1 MPLDFPDVM
10 GFEIPDDEWGHDD
23 DALLADV
30 DVDAMAAAR
39 RSAPPAGP
47 PPARVEAQFA
57 PNPAAP
63 RANHHPHHHPA
74 APRANHHPH
83 HHPAYP
89 RPDPPPPPVGTGF
102 SGRAGGFSGAGR
114 HPPQQNRWRTGHDA
128 VDRATASGAPR
139 GAVHDAPDADQRTL
153 SFAPAPAPRR
163 RAPPAPDD
171 RQRTLVGMFAPTS
184 RAAANHPPPPPS
196 TRALDEALDDDDW
209 NVHAWDSRPV
219 DERLASS
226 RPRMSAGDATR
237 SAAEA
242 SRAIPRARDAPGP
255 SPAPAPPPPAPP
267 AGGGGYGYGY
277 TTPRGVLPP
286 EALGT
291 PNSAGLVRSSTA
303 TAGMLLDP
311 AAAQT
316 YAYPAQMA
324 RREYQY
330 EMTRRALLTNSLVCL
345 PTGLGKTLIAAV
357 VMLNYHRWFPDGL
370 VVFLAP
376 TRPLVDQQRAACR
389 DICGIPSDATCVL
402 MGSTRKDADGT
413 RRSLWRTKRVF
424 FCTPQTMQNDIRDGV
439 CDASKVVCVVVDE
452 AHRAKGNHAYCQVVE
467 QLWRRGTSFRLLA
480 LSATPGHD
488 VKEVQGVVESL
499 RIGRIDFRS
508 DKDPDVKK
516 YTHAREI
523 RLEKVTET
531 RAMDRVKDML
541 RDVVRPILRKLVAIG
556 AFPNE
561 GYKMRAFVEGSS
573 KEFPQPFTIQ
583 MAIKDMNGQ
592 GPQGAQGANMNPA
605 QRGMA
610 YQQSQQAW
618 FVCRVAHLMQTNSP
632 RVAVDYVGKE
642 EASRVYVAGLN
653 QNPVFREAM
662 DHLKSMAGKGAHH
675 SPKLGRLTQ
684 IVRRHFS
691 NNDPDSRV
699 IVFTSYRDSVNDIVR
714 ALGEVTL
721 ADGPL
726 APDRPAVALEK
737 GQGTITGAFTA
748 NRSNERAPTP
758 PGDGAANDSSSG
770 FLGAYAGVGHLP
782 GVGEVVTGAE
792 CRIKVA
798 QFIGQGD
805 TTKGGARGAGAE
817 RGTRGQTQRE
827 QKEVLDA
834 FRRGHINTIVAT
846 SIGEEGL
853 DIPSVD
859 LIVFFDVVDIIRTIQ
874 RMGRTGRARDG
885 RVVVLA
891 VEGREAEK
899 FKREQGR
906 YDHMVKSLHDPGR
919 CFNLCNDCPRMLP
932 EGLHPRCDLRA
943 LGPTPEKLKLAAEQ
957 KLPGRHP
964 DAGGSSASDKRR
976 LRTRRR
982 DGVVPSR
989 PWDAPLTIVETT
1001 LLRAYDVDPEMVRR
1015 FDPHGAASL
1024 QRRPTS
1030 VYAAPHGDASRLM
1043 MRVMSAAQGL
1053 PPPADEDGAV
1063 IPGGAM
1069 WRALRRR
1076 AEEDEAAK
1084 KNAGFR
1090 GVPNIVNTS
1099 PEAPMSASRE
1109 AAVGAAEAEEES
1121 RDDDFFDDAR
1131 RRDSFGENDD
1141 AGRETPAEAYYAPP
1155 AEWDGDRWDPGTS
1168 RTRGRDG
1175 GVDEDGDAS
1184 PGVFFDRPGKEEEE
1198 EEEEEEE
1205 DDDDDG
1211 MAWARGSDSRDDGA
1225 RGYDAP
1231 EVEWR
1236 PDPDAEDDEEE
1247 DAGGGARRWEKTD
1260 ATQRLEFATQRQS
1273 GVAADAAA
1281 AAAAAADDA
1290 ADDVVDLSREEDEN
1304 EEDDDARA
1312 CARPG
1317 CAVLGC
1323 EDPAHAA
1330 REGARWPEP
1339 AEARR
1344 ASSGE
1349 ARAPLAE
1356 VPPPSQLTGATA
1368 PRSSEF
1374 SKPSS
1379 PLSAAESA
1387 RRRLAARQSQSQS
1400 TQSQPGFRDDAD
1412 EDDETLGDI
1421 EFHIKQR
1428 RLAAAAKRKTASA
1441 EKRGSEKK
1449 EAATAHAAMP
1459 PPPPRDGTPASARTP
1474 RGWGGLSDAAAAA
1487 TPASG
1492 GGGWGGG
1499 GGRGGGGTQ
1508 PSPDEGWNGFVAPS
1522 SAGGFRRGG
1531 GAAAP
1536 PQPSRDAGGLGWGAA
1551 RDDADDSGGG
1561 WGAPSQPSQDGGWGG
1576 SWGGDAGGARRSA
1589 GGGGWGGAWGGGTA
1603 SPRAGDAATSLERPH
1618 PLTTASASRGGVAP
1632 TPDSDDLRFVKRRK
1646 RRAAQ
1651 DDEPTSQPPSQP
1663 TSLGPPPPA
1672 LRVEED
1678 ASPPRARRRR
1688 VPGAA
1693 HAASRF
1699 AAAAA
1704 ARRFVD
1710 DEAGMDSGGD
1720 GGDSGEDADGW
1731 CTEDEA
1737 FVAPTQL
1744 GGEGSMSGGVD
1755 EAEAM
1760 HARRRLEVERDARE
1774 TPGSGRGYLRRF
1786 GPRTTRSVADTPSP
1800 GGFGDPPEASQYG
1813 GSFIDD
1819 EGVEEEEE
1827 WGGATREW

>member
-23 DALLADV
+23 DALLADD

-39 RSAPPAGP
+39 RSAPPAQP
-47 PPARVEAQFA
+47 PPALVEARFA

-74 APRANHHPH
+74 H
-83 HHPAYP
+83 P
-89 RPDPPPPPVGTGF
+89 RPDPPPPPVGTTGF

-114 HPPQQNRWRTGHDA
+114 HPQQQQNRWRTGHDA

-153 SFAPAPAPRR
+153 SFAPAPASRR
-163 RAPPAPDD
+163 RAPRGAPDD
-171 RQRTLVGMFAPTS
+171 RQRTLVGMFA
-184 RAAANHPPPPPS
+184 NHPPAANQPPAPPS
-196 TRALDEALDDDDW
+196 TRAHEEALDDDDW
-209 NVHAWDSRPV
+209 NVHAWDSRP
-219 DERLASS
+219 AA
-226 RPRMSAGDATR
+226 PISAHLV
-237 SAAEA
+237 
-242 SRAIPRARDAPGP
+242 PRARDAPGP

-277 TTPRGVLPP
+277 GYTTPRWGGVHPP
-286 EALGT
+286 EAIGT

-316 YAYPAQMA
+316 YQYPAQMA

-413 RRSLWRTKRVF
+413 RRSLWRAKRVF

-592 GPQGAQGANMNPA
+592 GPQGQAANMNPA

-662 DHLKSMAGKGAHH
+662 DHLKSMAGQGAHH

-726 APDRPAVALEK
+726 APDRPAVAPEK
-737 GQGTITGAFTA
+737 GQGTITGAFAA

-758 PGDGAANDSSSG
+758 PGGAAANDSSSG

-891 VEGREAEK
+891 VEGLEAEK

-932 EGLHPRCDLRA
+932 EGLHPRCDLKA

-964 DAGGSSASDKRR
+964 AARGGSSASEKSR

-982 DGVVPSR
+982 DGVVHSR

-1069 WRALRRR
+1069 WRAQTRR

-1084 KNAGFR
+1084 KNAGGIR
-1090 GVPNIVNTS
+1090 GYPKNIVNTS
-1099 PEAPMSASRE
+1099 PEAPTSASRE
-1109 AAVGAAEAEEES
+1109 AAGDCAAEAEEES
-1121 RDDDFFDDAR
+1121 RDDDVFDDAR
-1131 RRDSFGENDD
+1131 RRDSFSFGEKDD
-1141 AGRETPAEAYYAPP
+1141 ADWCGTPAEAYYAPP
-1155 AEWDGDRWDPGTS
+1155 AEWDGDRWDPG
-1168 RTRGRDG
+1168 
-1175 GVDEDGDAS
+1175 
-1184 PGVFFDRPGKEEEE
+1184 KEEE
-1198 EEEEEEE
+1198 
-1205 DDDDDG
+1205 
-1211 MAWARGSDSRDDGA
+1211 
-1225 RGYDAP
+1225 
-1231 EVEWR
+1231 
-1236 PDPDAEDDEEE
+1236 
-1247 DAGGGARRWEKTD
+1247 
-1260 ATQRLEFATQRQS
+1260 
-1273 GVAADAAA
+1273 
-1281 AAAAAADDA
+1281 
-1290 ADDVVDLSREEDEN
+1290 
-1304 EEDDDARA
+1304 
-1312 CARPG
+1312 
-1317 CAVLGC
+1317 
-1323 EDPAHAA
+1323 
-1330 REGARWPEP
+1330 
-1339 AEARR
+1339 
-1344 ASSGE
+1344 
-1349 ARAPLAE
+1349 
-1356 VPPPSQLTGATA
+1356 
-1368 PRSSEF
+1368 
-1374 SKPSS
+1374 
-1379 PLSAAESA
+1379 
-1387 RRRLAARQSQSQS
+1387 
-1400 TQSQPGFRDDAD
+1400 
-1412 EDDETLGDI
+1412 
-1421 EFHIKQR
+1421 
-1428 RLAAAAKRKTASA
+1428 
-1441 EKRGSEKK
+1441 K
-1449 EAATAHAAMP
+1449 E
-1459 PPPPRDGTPASARTP
+1459 R
-1474 RGWGGLSDAAAAA
+1474 
-1487 TPASG
+1487 
-1492 GGGWGGG
+1492 
-1499 GGRGGGGTQ
+1499 
-1508 PSPDEGWNGFVAPS
+1508 
-1522 SAGGFRRGG
+1522 
-1531 GAAAP
+1531 
-1536 PQPSRDAGGLGWGAA
+1536 
-1551 RDDADDSGGG
+1551 
-1561 WGAPSQPSQDGGWGG
+1561 
-1576 SWGGDAGGARRSA
+1576 
-1589 GGGGWGGAWGGGTA
+1589 
-1603 SPRAGDAATSLERPH
+1603 
-1618 PLTTASASRGGVAP
+1618 
-1632 TPDSDDLRFVKRRK
+1632 
-1646 RRAAQ
+1646 
-1651 DDEPTSQPPSQP
+1651 
-1663 TSLGPPPPA
+1663 
-1672 LRVEED
+1672 
-1678 ASPPRARRRR
+1678 
-1688 VPGAA
+1688 
-1693 HAASRF
+1693 
-1699 AAAAA
+1699 
-1704 ARRFVD
+1704 
-1710 DEAGMDSGGD
+1710 
-1720 GGDSGEDADGW
+1720 
-1731 CTEDEA
+1731 
-1737 FVAPTQL
+1737 
-1744 GGEGSMSGGVD
+1744 
-1755 EAEAM
+1755 
-1760 HARRRLEVERDARE
+1760 
-1774 TPGSGRGYLRRF
+1774 
-1786 GPRTTRSVADTPSP
+1786 
-1800 GGFGDPPEASQYG
+1800 
-1813 GSFIDD
+1813 
-1819 EGVEEEEE
+1819 
-1827 WGGATREW
+1827 